1 VNSLSRVLQILFLI
15 AGALWGAGR
24 DQTGNARLAQQHE
37 LRYTPWELV
46 MAVAWSPDGTSLAV
60 SAGDNIHLY
69 RADSWER
76 ITTLHVGALTH
87 SLAFSPQGGWLA
99 AGSRDG
105 NLRLWKVAD
114 LLSGEPVEPVV
125 TVLAHKKGV
134 NAVSFSPDGLRLA
147 SGGNDA
153 VARFWDP
160 ETGTITGM
168 TIGGSF
174 AVPSIAFTPDGM
186 TLAVVNGDKVRL
198 REVGSE
204 RISGTFMADAPLY
217 QAVFSPDGLLLAATG
232 SDNLIRI
239 WQVEQAYRTGQ
250 ESYPEPRLFTGH
262 AGAAGTFRALV
273 WKALFSPDGKAL
285 FSAGGDGTVRVWEAA
300 SGELL
305 ETTLAHP
312 RGATCLSLRADGLR
326 LASGGLDGSVKI
338 WEVRP

>member
-1 VNSLSRVLQILFLI
+1 MR
-15 AGALWGAGR
+15 A
-24 DQTGNARLAQQHE
+24 
-37 LRYTPWELV
+37 
-46 MAVAWSPDGTSLAV
+46 SLAV

-69 RADSWER
+69 RVDSWER
-76 ITTLHVGALTH
+76 IITVNIGALTH

-114 LLSGEPVEPVV
+114 LLAGQTAPVM

-134 NAVSFSPDGLRLA
+134 NAVLFSPDGQSLA

-160 ETGTITGM
+160 EKAAMTGM

-174 AVPSIAFTPDGM
+174 AVPSIAFTPDG
-186 TLAVVNGDKVRL
+186 TELAVVNGDKLRM

-204 RISGTFMADAPLY
+204 RITGTFQADTSLY
-217 QAVFSPDGLLLAATG
+217 QAAFSPDGRLLAATG

-250 ESYPEPRLFTGH
+250 EQYPEPRLFSGH
-262 AGAAGTFRALV
+262 DGAPGTFRALV
-273 WKALFSPDGKAL
+273 WEVIFSPDGRL
-285 FSAGGDGTVRVWEAA
+285 LVSAGGDGTVRVWEAA
-300 SGELL
+300 SGKLL
-305 ETTLAHP
+305 GTYLAHP
-312 RGATCLSLRADGLR
+312 GGATCLSISKDGSR
-326 LASGGLDGSVKI
+326 LASGGLDGSLKI